1 MEGII
6 PICILVAIKLFGYR
20 YAGGLLNQR
29 YEMHRSVNSFAA
41 LRTFLG
47 VLFGFFVVA
56 SANSVDARNPVSIIL
71 ILLLPFRLLE
81 WALAIYLFYVHYQEK
96 IEWRR
101 FATYCLIGVIW
112 SYVLDIPA
120 LAMSIGGAMLISQR
134 GFWC

>member
-29 YEMHRSVNSFAA
+29 YEMNRSVNSFAA

-47 VLFGFFVVA
+47 ILFGLFVA
-56 SANSVDARNPVSIIL
+56 ASVDSVHAGNPVSTIL
-71 ILLLPFRLLE
+71 IWLIPFRLLE

-101 FATYCLIGVIW
+101 FATYCLFGVIW

-120 LAMSIGGAMLISQR
+120 FAMSVGGAMLISLR

>member
-6 PICILVAIKLFGYR
+6 LICILVSIKLFGYR

-56 SANSVDARNPVSIIL
+56 SANSVDARNPVSVIL
-71 ILLLPFRLLE
+71 VLLLPSRLLE
-81 WALAIYLFYVHYQEK
+81 WALAIYLFFVHYQEK

-101 FATYCLIGVIW
+101 FATYCLFGVIW
-112 SYVLDIPA
+112 SYVLDIPT